1 MIEPDCPDLEND
13 MCSLKFVGRCYN
25 QLFNKVYSNICKW
38 REALELMPQINQWLV
53 ALGVKW
59 EKMTGNKCDGNSND
73 RFIEADPE
81 FDYDLDGMYFSIL
94 IQIIDPATIFVF
106 FQNHI

>member
-1 MIEPDCPDLEND
+1 
-13 MCSLKFVGRCYN
+13 
-25 QLFNKVYSNICKW
+25 
-38 REALELMPQINQWLV
+38 MPQINQWLV

-81 FDYDLDGMYFSIL
+81 FDYDLDGMYFSI
-94 IQIIDPATIFVF
+94 INQKFSTCS
-106 FQNHI
+106 